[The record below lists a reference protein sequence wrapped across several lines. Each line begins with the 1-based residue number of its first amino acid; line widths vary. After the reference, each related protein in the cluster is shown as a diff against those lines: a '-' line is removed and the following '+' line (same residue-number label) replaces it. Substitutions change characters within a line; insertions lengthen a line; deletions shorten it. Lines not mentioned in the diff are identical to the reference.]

1 MAAIRK
7 RRSPVKTRP
16 VRRVSPLKP
25 GLHGARNWAT
35 AQVRAASYTRKGFAR
50 LSLSIAFIFFFMIFC
65 ALWLGGFLPDV
76 RQAGQNFTKGRLMSM
91 GFVVDQVDVMGE
103 GRLREADVRAALGV
117 REGDYLFDFD
127 IDAAQLRVQSL
138 SWVDHAVVRRL
149 WPDRIVVQI
158 IERRP
163 YALWQSEGK
172 LAVIDAN
179 GVAITDAD
187 PMIYTQLMMV
197 VGKEASKEL
206 SEFQKTLSDY
216 AGIASRVDA
225 IVYVGERRWDLRMN
239 DSDIRVKLP
248 ADNPREALQTL
259 KRLQAKTQILDREID
274 VIDLRLPGRMT
285 VSPPFA
291 KGA

>member
-1 MAAIRK
+1 MAAIGK

-25 GLHGARNWAT
+25 GLRGARNWAT
-35 AQVRAASYTRKGFAR
+35 AQVRAASYSRKGFAR
-50 LSLSIAFIFFFMIFC
+50 LTMSIAFMFFLIIFG

-76 RQAGQNFTKGRLMSM
+76 RQAGQDFTKARMMSM

-117 REGDYLFDFD
+117 REGDYLFDLD
-127 IDAAQLRVQSL
+127 IDAAQSRVESL

-163 YALWQSEGK
+163 FALWQSEGK
-172 LAVIDAN
+172 LAVIDID

-187 PMIYTQLMMV
+187 PMQYTNLMMV
-197 VGKEASKEL
+197 VGKDASKEVT
-206 SEFQKTLSDY
+206 EFQETLSDY
-216 AGIASRVDA
+216 ADISSRVDA
-225 IVYVGERRWDLRMN
+225 MVYVGERRWDLRLN
-239 DSDIRVKLP
+239 EEQIRIKLP
-248 ADNPREALQTL
+248 ADNPRQALETL
-259 KRLQAKTQILDREID
+259 NRLQIETQILDRDID
-274 VIDLRLPGRMT
+274 MIDLRLPGRMT